1 MIYGQNPEQK
11 LDLSTPF
18 INLSAQA
25 LDLSATALDLS
36 ASKLDLSTP
45 YKKIDKSP

>member
-1 MIYGQNPEQK
+1 MVYGQKAEQK
-11 LDLSTPF
+11 LDLSASF
-18 INLSAQA
+18 IDLSAQP
-25 LDLSATALDLS
+25 LDLSTQIVDLS